1 MPAVN
6 KPIASV
12 FCGARTAVKVRTV
25 EWMSCGGS
33 EHRTINIGAYPTYP
47 MQDYTFVKVWCIDGK
62 VSWEGKS

>member
-33 EHRTINIGAYPTYP
+33 EHRTINIGVYPTYP
-47 MQDYTFVKVWCIDGK
+47 NARLHFC
-62 VSWEGKS
+62 EGVVYRW